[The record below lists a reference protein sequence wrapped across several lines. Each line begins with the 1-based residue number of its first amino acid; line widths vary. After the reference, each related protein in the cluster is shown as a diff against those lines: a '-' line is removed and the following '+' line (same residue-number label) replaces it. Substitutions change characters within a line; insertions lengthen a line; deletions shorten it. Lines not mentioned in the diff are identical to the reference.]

1 MPDMFHLHKLRAP
14 MDKQDHAT
22 TVSSHH
28 QGESESDE
36 RARHMPS
43 KAAAVHEIICE
54 HGEKELRRDA
64 LALLWS
70 ALAGGIT
77 MSTSFLGEGILK
89 AYLPDTDAS
98 FLISSM
104 GYPVGFILV
113 ITASQQLFSENTVT
127 PVLPVMTKP
136 SLHGLWRL
144 IRLWALVLA
153 GNLAGA
159 AVAAWVFY
167 ELPLFAGPVDSALQG
182 LGHHLMEYDAFTMFS
197 KAILS
202 GWLIATL
209 VWVLSSIDQG
219 KILMIFLV
227 TYLMGLGDFPHIIV
241 GAVEV
246 FYLLWLNQLGASDA
260 LWTFGIPTLLG
271 NLLGGTVIF
280 AIISHAQVRND
291 IE

>member
-1 MPDMFHLHKLRAP
+1 MAPRHPGIPSPAAPPRAENGP
-14 MDKQDHAT
+14 RE
-22 TVSSHH
+22 
-28 QGESESDE
+28 GESESDE
-36 RARHMPS
+36 RAHAMPS

-77 MSTSFLGEGILK
+77 MSTSLVGEGVLM
-89 AYLPDTDAS
+89 AYLPKGDPF
-98 FLISSM
+98 FLVSTL
-104 GYPVGFILV
+104 GYPLGFILV

-136 SLHGLWRL
+136 SLYGLWRL
-144 IRLWALVLA
+144 ARLWMLVLA

-159 AVAAWVFY
+159 AVAAWVFA
-167 ELPLFAGPVDSALQG
+167 ELPVFPPPVDAAFQE
-182 LGHHLMEYDAFTMFS
+182 LGHHLMASDAFTMFS

-209 VWVLSSIDQG
+209 VWVLTSIDQG
-219 KILMIFLV
+219 KVLMIFLV

-241 GAVEV
+241 GSVEV
-246 FYLLWLNQLGASDA
+246 FYLMFLGKLAVGDA
-260 LWTFGIPTLLG
+260 LWTFGVPTLLG
-271 NLLGGTVIF
+271 NLLGGTLIF
-280 AIISHAQVRND
+280 ALISHAQVRND
-291 IE
+291 ID